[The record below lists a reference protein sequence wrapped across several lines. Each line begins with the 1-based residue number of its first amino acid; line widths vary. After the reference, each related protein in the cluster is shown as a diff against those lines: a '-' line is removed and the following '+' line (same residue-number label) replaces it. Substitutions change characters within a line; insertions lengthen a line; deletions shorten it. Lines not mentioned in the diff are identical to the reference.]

1 MKTWSLRVRSLL
13 VAVATAVTLS
23 AEAEEKSVPEVAEY
37 AAEMN
42 GKYYATLAKAVQECP
57 YRPYDASETNEI
69 KLLSDVEWEDR
80 RTYEYYDLTDPE
92 FVEAKQKGRWITYAS
107 GSAGVSYK
115 HKVYWF
121 GATSSERLFVYL
133 YRDDD
138 WSFFTGQ
145 KVAVDLNGHR
155 HTNAYVQVDCAD
167 LIIRDS
173 SPGKTGVLETAY
185 GVDVD
190 RGTLTLE
197 SGRLVLGVNDAIKRA
212 GLVVRDTGY
221 MGIDGFNFCGGEV
234 VTKGDFAAVYV
245 SNSCIRVGG
254 DATLTNGTRN
264 VVLAHSAS
272 IELLSPLTGRVGV
285 TMEDT
290 AGAVEGALIGSNPGG
305 YAGAENIYCD
315 SDPSLHGRTVGTA
328 IVWSRDEPK
337 AELNGRT
344 YYLLADAVQEC
355 PYEAESFSRITLLG
369 DMDFPYFDRRE
380 YNYGV
385 LSDADAEEIRAH
397 AGGYKHAQCYK
408 DSHDRWVEISYRHVD
423 WAFFTGQKVIVD
435 LNGHRAANAWL
446 NCYGSSELKICD
458 TSEFGG
464 GVVELALQGAP
475 FLDSDSVLT
484 LESGTLKAWWLDIL
498 DGGTFNFLGGKLGGL
513 DDKPSLITVKSNAV
527 INIGGNA
534 TSSGGKLILL
544 ENDSRLNLVSPFTG
558 RISVMTTGKKSEGTV
573 IGSNPSKFPGAENI
587 LYDWDPTLCGRTT
600 EDGKIVLSRIEK
612 TAKAVL
618 ENDRQTLRFVYDETD
633 HGVKGAEWFS
643 VLEAETN
650 GYYAVPWRD
659 CAGTVA
665 KVVFDPSFADYRPK
679 RCKAWFSGFESLTE
693 LDGISNLVSSAATD
707 MGAMFF
713 SCRSLHSLDLSHLD
727 TACVTNMN
735 EMFSFCSALTTLDVS
750 GFNTA
755 NVTGMFNMFMKCGS
769 LTSLDLSSFDTA
781 NVTEMFWMF
790 TSCSNLTSLALPGFD
805 TAKVKNL
812 SHMFEDCAKLTSLDL
827 TAFDTSR
834 AEDMYKMFCGCS
846 SLKTIV
852 VSDSFVTD
860 GVTDSEDM
868 FAGCTALVGG
878 SGTAYDAAMTG
889 KTYARIDG
897 KDGLPGYFTAK
908 PVEYVV
914 TFDSN
919 GGSAVAA
926 QTVLAGGTA
935 TKPADPAKDGF
946 TFAGWHSDEGLTTA
960 YDFATAVTSDL
971 TLYAKWNA
979 EDPEPEPPPVDS
991 VVTNT
996 ITYLG
1001 VEGVV
1006 NTNVTTFTT
1015 NDLPLVLGPVGRE
1028 GYEFLGWTPNGG
1040 VIPPGTTSNVTF
1052 TAQWRALGPE
1062 PKKMPTLFDS
1072 FAAGAVSEKGAT
1084 YNGFLGEGTLGGTFT
1099 LVVKKPKKG
1108 ETTATATLTR
1118 VNPKT
1123 GKKEKVTGTVD
1134 VMTGLCAGGLAG
1146 LVLNE
1151 KGVGGKLWDLAV
1163 QGAVDAAK
1171 AKDAST
1177 LGLMNGYD
1185 KSVYSVVLKGAN
1197 GSTALLTA
1205 TFSKKGKVKVAGTVD
1220 GVKISCSAQMSV
1232 GDRYA
1237 AVPFAYAKPAKG
1249 VAVSAVLW
1257 FDKATKALVD
1267 VTGVGKDAE
1276 AVAFGDASAPV
1287 SGECRFVMSEPD
1299 VRASVSG
1306 AISNTAYEVKATFDG
1321 KKYDAGKAAKVT
1333 YDRKTSTLAVDTS
1346 KGTDVSGLK
1355 LKYAKGAISG
1365 SFTVYEIDTT
1375 KQKLVKN
1382 KFTVNGVIVDG
1393 VGYGLATNKKLK
1405 PIPIEVAR

>member
-1 MKTWSLRVRSLL
+1 MKTWSLGVRSLL
-13 VAVATAVTLS
+13 IAVATAVTLS
-23 AEAEEKSVPEVAEY
+23 AEAEEKESAPY

-69 KLLSDVEWEDR
+69 RLLSDVEWEDR

-92 FVEAKQKGRWITYAS
+92 FVEAKQNGRWITYAS
-107 GSAGVSYK
+107 GSKVVSYK
-115 HKVYWF
+115 HKIYYDV
-121 GATSSERLFVYL
+121 GETASSERVLAIK

-221 MGIDGFNFCGGEV
+221 MGIDGFNFCSGEV

-290 AGAVEGALIGSNPGG
+290 ADAVEGALIGSNPGG

-369 DMDFPYFDRRE
+369 DMDFPYFDRCE

-587 LYDWDPTLCGRTT
+587 LYHWDPTLCGRTT

-679 RCKAWFSGFESLTE
+679 RCKAWFSGFGSLTE

-769 LTSLDLSSFDTA
+769 LTSLDLSSFDTS

-852 VSDSFVTD
+852 VSDSFVTV

-868 FAGCTALVGG
+868 FRNCTALVGG
-878 SGTAYDAAMTG
+878 NGTTYDDSKKG

-897 KDGLPGYFTAK
+897 KDGLPGYFTAAVPT
-908 PVEYVV
+908 PV
-914 TFDSN
+914 
-919 GGSAVAA
+919 
-926 QTVLAGGTA
+926 
-935 TKPADPAKDGF
+935 PDP
-946 TFAGWHSDEGLTTA
+946 
-960 YDFATAVTSDL
+960 
-971 TLYAKWNA
+971 
-979 EDPEPEPPPVDS
+979 DPTPVPDPDP
-991 VVTNT
+991 T
-996 ITYLG
+996 
-1001 VEGVV
+1001 
-1006 NTNVTTFTT
+1006 
-1015 NDLPLVLGPVGRE
+1015 PV
-1028 GYEFLGWTPNGG
+1028 PD
-1040 VIPPGTTSNVTF
+1040 
-1052 TAQWRALGPE
+1052 PE

-1084 YNGFLGEGTLGGTFT
+1084 YNGFLGEETFGGTFT

-1108 ETTATATLTR
+1108 ETAAAATLTK
-1118 VNPKT
+1118 VNPAT
-1123 GKKEKVTGTVD
+1123 GKKEKITGTVD
-1134 VMTGLCAGGLAG
+1134 VATGVCAGDLAG
-1146 LVLNE
+1146 LLLNAR
-1151 KGVGGKLWDLAV
+1151 GVGGKLGDISA

-1171 AKDAST
+1171 AKDASA
-1177 LGLMNGYD
+1177 LAVMNGFN
-1185 KSVYSVVLKGAN
+1185 KQVYGLVFADAAGEGAY
-1197 GSTALLTA
+1197 LTA
-1205 TFSKKGKVKVAGTVD
+1205 TFSAKGKVKVAGSYRGLKVS
-1220 GVKISCSAQMSV
+1220 GSAVMSV
-1232 GDRYA
+1232 GDCC
-1237 AVPFAYAKPAKG
+1237 AVPFVWSKKG
-1249 VAVSAVLW
+1249 VRVAFVLW
-1257 FDKATKALVD
+1257 FDRATRALVD
-1267 VTGVGKDAE
+1267 VTGLGAGAALVDAGPAGGPVATYPFALDE
-1276 AVAFGDASAPV
+1276 AS
-1287 SGECRFVMSEPD
+1287 
-1299 VRASVSG
+1299 VRASVPD
-1306 AISNTAYEVKATFDG
+1306 AITENFLPIAIAFDG
-1321 KKYDAGKAAKVT
+1321 KKFDAEKAAKVS
-1333 YDRKTSTLAVDTS
+1333 YKGGVLAVDTA
-1346 KGTDVSGLK
+1346 KGGNVTGLK
-1355 LKYAKGAISG
+1355 LSYSKGVLKG
-1365 SFTVYEIDTT
+1365 NFTVYAVTGG
-1375 KQKLVKN
+1375 KLVKN
-1382 KFTVNGVIVDG
+1382 KFTVAGVMVDG
-1393 VGYGLATNKKLK
+1393 VGHAVGTNKKLK
-1405 PIPIEVAR
+1405 SIPVEVRK